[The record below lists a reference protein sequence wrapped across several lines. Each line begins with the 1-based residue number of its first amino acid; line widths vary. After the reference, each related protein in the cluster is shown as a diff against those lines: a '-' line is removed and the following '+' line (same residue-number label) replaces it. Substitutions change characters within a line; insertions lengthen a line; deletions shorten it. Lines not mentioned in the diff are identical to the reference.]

1 MMDLDAFRA
10 SQEAN
15 KPPDGLTDSLL
26 ALWCAAKG
34 DWRQAHEIV
43 QRAGEAGDTA
53 ADWVHAYLHRVE
65 GDLSNAGYW
74 YRRSGRAAAD
84 GLLEAEWT
92 AIATALL
99 KRS

>member
-1 MMDLDAFRA
+1 MDFAAFCA
-10 SQEAN
+10 SQEAET
-15 KPPDGLTDSLL
+15 PPDGLTDPLL
-26 ALWCAAKG
+26 ALWHAAKG
-34 DWRQAHEIV
+34 DWRRAHEIV

-74 YRRSGRAAAD
+74 YRRSGQAEAD
-84 GLLEAEWT
+84 GPLEAEWT
-92 AIATALL
+92 AIATVLL